1 MVKENE
7 TFPADL
13 VLLSTSSSSGK
24 CFVMTAN
31 LDGETN
37 LKPLSPAKIT
47 KHLKV
52 NYYLNFFYQLLVF
65 LPHSLF
71 SLFNN
76 KILSSKKLRSTTQVC
91 KDIRIRKSFIIY
103 LNLFYLYKLRTAYKR
118 NGFLLVWLLSI
129 LTMQFAQFMAEIM
142 HFWLFVQVQFEALN
156 LDIGHFNSSKP
167 KQCKQYSRVQ
177 DGRVYS
183 KVVRDLIQC
192 LLPPTPP
199 SFPTLNGF
207 NLHKITKC
215 FILVSCGVEFY
226 FGSDRV

>member
-52 NYYLNFFYQLLVF
+52 NYYLNFFTK

-71 SLFNN
+71 SFFNN
-76 KILSSKKLRSTTQVC
+76 KIQSSKKLRSTTSVC
-91 KDIRIRKSFIIY
+91 KDIRIRKSFF
-103 LNLFYLYKLRTAYKR
+103 LFKPFNLYKLRTAYKR
-118 NGFLLVWLLSI
+118 NGFLLVWLLYI
-129 LTMQFAQFMAEIM
+129 LTIQFAQFIAEIM

-156 LDIGHFNSSKP
+156 LDRS
-167 KQCKQYSRVQ
+167 
-177 DGRVYS
+177 
-183 KVVRDLIQC
+183 L
-192 LLPPTPP
+192 
-199 SFPTLNGF
+199 
-207 NLHKITKC
+207 
-215 FILVSCGVEFY
+215 
-226 FGSDRV
+226 